1 MKDERVSRRRF
12 MTGSALVGA
21 GVVVTIP
28 AQGADKDEAEMEII
42 AFPFSEYDELTEVG
56 GWVDEE
62 LEDGTEVLL
71 ARVDEN
77 KFVCVSLKCTH
88 QNCDLEYNPKSKL
101 FDCPCHQSSFDLNGK
116 PNGGPATKP
125 LRKFPAEMAC
135 VIRKEK

>member
-1 MKDERVSRRRF
+1 MNDARVSRRRF

-21 GVVVTIP
+21 GVVVSVP
-28 AQGADKDEAEMEII
+28 ARAADEEEVEVI
-42 AFPFSEYDELTEVG
+42 AFPFSEYDELTKVG

-62 LEDGTEVLL
+62 LEDGTEVLV

-88 QNCDLEYNPKSKL
+88 QNCDLEYNAKSKV

-116 PNGGPATKP
+116 PTGGPATKP
-125 LRKFPAEMAC
+125 LQKFPAEMAC
-135 VIRKEK
+135 VIKKAK